1 VLTHKTY
8 GLCGALPAETEGAMT
23 SPIKDCIPS
32 LVARAM
38 QTPADVP
45 TMLLETMNCF
55 NCVIPLFTSIF
66 LVIVYLFVYLV
77 YAYKKICIKN
87 N

>member
-1 VLTHKTY
+1 
-8 GLCGALPAETEGAMT
+8 
-23 SPIKDCIPS
+23 
-32 LVARAM
+32 M